1 MEAKLTVEDIPVDFT
16 STTIIIPDDI
26 TTTYLKD
33 EVFRKLGEAS
43 QTTLEFHGN
52 SSTITGTHHNV
63 EHTKI
68 MVYVIN
74 RLQPQPSRSKSDFE
88 IC

>member
-1 MEAKLTVEDIPVDFT
+1 VEAKLTVEDIPVDFT
-16 STTIIIPDDI
+16 STTSIVPDDI